1 MISKNWPKTLA
12 VVKDYSILKNMYPNI
27 LHH

>member
-1 MISKNWPKTLA
+1 MISKNWLKTLA
-12 VVKDYSILKNMYPNI
+12 VAKNYSILKNMYPNF